1 MSFSLNRYWIILFLM
16 ILGYGLFEYYRPKP
30 LDWRSTY
37 SNKDK
42 IPFGTEVL
50 FKLLPEM
57 IGNKKVES
65 LRIPPYNQLSSDS
78 SMIVKGNK
86 TLFNTSYIFIND
98 EFNVDLSD
106 QKALL
111 NYVKKGNTV
120 FVSAYHFPDSLMRV
134 LGVKAMEPDPTNK
147 DTAKIVN
154 FTNSRLRDKKG
165 FLFTKDDGR
174 NYLKIENF
182 SKTVLLETNEDNE
195 PVFVKVNYGKGE
207 FYLHNLPLAFTNYY
221 MLDSLTDKHAFHAL
235 SYLPK
240 QPVYWDEYQKQ
251 GRFGENENS
260 VFRYIVS
267 QPALK
272 TAYLLTLA
280 GLLLYAIFSGKRKQ
294 RIIPIINPPKNVSL
308 EFVKTIGNMYYRK
321 GNHANLAE
329 KLIQH
334 FWIYVRERFGIT
346 TSRFTES
353 ELLDQIAAKSGFSNP
368 ETQELL
374 KEIYEEGGY
383 WSGPR
388 LMDLNKKLEDFYTRT
403 R

>member
-1 MSFSLNRYWIILFLM
+1 MFSSLNRYWIFLFLM
-16 ILGYGLFEYYRPKP
+16 ILGYGLVEYYRPKP

-37 SNKDK
+37 SNKDH
-42 IPFGTEVL
+42 IPFGTKVL
-50 FKLLPEM
+50 FELLPEM
-57 IGNKKVES
+57 VGNKRVES
-65 LRIPPYNQLSSDS
+65 LRIPPYNQLSKDS
-78 SMIVKGNK
+78 TNVSNSPAISLK
-86 TLFNTSYIFIND
+86 TSYIFINE
-98 EFNVDLSD
+98 EFKIDLSD

-111 NYVKKGNTV
+111 NYVKNGNIV
-120 FVSAYHFPDSLMRV
+120 FISSYHFPDTLMSV
-134 LGVKAMEPDPTNK
+134 LGVKAMEHNPTNK

-154 FTNSRLRDKKG
+154 FSNPRLRTKKG
-165 FLFTKDDGR
+165 FIFTKDDGR
-174 NYLKIENF
+174 NYLKIEDF
-182 SKTVLLETNEDNE
+182 SRTVLLAVNEDNE

-221 MLDSLTDKHAFHAL
+221 VLDSLNDKQAFHAL
-235 SYLPK
+235 SYLPN

-267 QPALK
+267 EPGLK
-272 TAYLLTLA
+272 TAYLLTLV
-280 GLLLYAIFSGKRKQ
+280 GLIMYAVFSGKRRQ
-294 RIIPIINPPKNVSL
+294 RIIPIIDAPKNVSL

-346 TSRFTES
+346 ANKFEES
-353 ELLDQIAAKSGFSNP
+353 ELLEQISDKSGLSKQ
-368 ETQELL
+368 ETQDLFN
-374 KEIYEEGGY
+374 EISEEDSKWTGH
-383 WSGPR
+383 R